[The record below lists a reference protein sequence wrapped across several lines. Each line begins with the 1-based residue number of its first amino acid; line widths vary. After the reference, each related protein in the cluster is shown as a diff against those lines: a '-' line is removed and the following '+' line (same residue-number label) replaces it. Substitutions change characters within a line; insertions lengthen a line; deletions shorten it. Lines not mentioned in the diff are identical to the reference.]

1 MQDEIA
7 KHGKKIYDMVKSPKH
22 SFIEKLKEVSIE
34 ILIIVFA
41 VTLSIWL
48 HSWSEHNHEQKEARK
63 FLAELKEDLAKD
75 IELLQQNR
83 QTSTRLD
90 SNFNYIL
97 ALKKNQASDTVIGPY
112 TDLIDFS
119 TNFNKGRYEGFKS
132 IGKIGTIEN
141 DSLKNRILSY
151 YEQTIP
157 NLVTYAVFINAEQL
171 KILNAGQNE
180 MNNLSLNDFLTT
192 RKMHSMYYF
201 LEYNF
206 RKITSGYEAAIK
218 QASAIIE
225 EINKEINT
233 KED

>member
-7 KHGKKIYDMVKSPKH
+7 KHGKNIYDTVKNPRH
-22 SFIEKLKEVSIE
+22 SFSEKLKDVAIE
-34 ILIIVFA
+34 IFIIVFA

-48 HSWSEHNHEQKEARK
+48 HNWSEHKQEQKEAKK
-63 FLAELKEDLAKD
+63 FLAELKEDLVKD
-75 IELLQQNR
+75 IELFKKDR
-83 QTSTRLD
+83 QTSSELD

-97 ALKKNQASDTVIGPY
+97 SLKKNQVSDTALGPY
-112 TDLIDFS
+112 TDLKDFS

-157 NLVTYAVFINAEQL
+157 NLVTYAAFVNAEQM

-180 MNNLSLNDFLTT
+180 MGNLSLNDFLITK
-192 RKMHSMYYF
+192 KMHSMYYF

-206 RKITSGYEAAIK
+206 RQIILSYEAAIK
-218 QASAIIE
+218 QAATIIE
-225 EINKEINT
+225 EINEET
-233 KED
+233 K